1 MVYLFYLY
9 NGVDMDKNNF
19 KTRINWGILLLSAY
33 LILII
38 INWKNSK
45 YFFNLLKELTDLLK
59 NNSKYVEDG
68 DFILIHNPKKKNL

>member
-1 MVYLFYLY
+1 
-9 NGVDMDKNNF
+9 MDKNNF